1 MTFRHQRWR
10 LLGALALGASLWAC
24 SQRAHETWNPGR
36 AARYLDAREAWW
48 SRWQRAQRDEG
59 TFCISCHTA
68 LPYALARPALSF
80 AAASTPAPQRLL
92 LENVTRRV
100 TLWSVVKPYYP
111 NQASASR
118 ATEAVLNALI
128 LASDDKRHGHLSA
141 TTRSALEQMW
151 SLQERSGAS
160 AGAWPWIEFNNEPWE
175 AYDSAYYGA
184 VLAALAVGTAP
195 EDYRASAA
203 IQAPLAALR
212 GYLIRTY
219 PAQSTLNRIM
229 LLWAS
234 TRLPGLLDCDRR
246 SALIAEIWKSQRAD
260 GGWSTG
266 TLLGT
271 WKPRDGSPLVTRS
284 DGFATGLILLALR
297 DTGWR
302 QDVRMERARIWL
314 IGQQGLWSGRWLAAS
329 LNRHHDRLFDPSARF
344 MDDAATAFAVLA
356 LTPSREP
363 VIASSCRPPQTLESA
378 NESLRRLM

>member
-1 MTFRHQRWR
+1 MIFRCQLWR
-10 LLGALALGASLWAC
+10 LTGALALGATLWGCA
-24 SQRAHETWNPGR
+24 QRAPETWNPR
-36 AARYLDAREAWW
+36 HAASYLDAREAWW
-48 SRWQRAQRDEG
+48 SSWKRAQRDEG

-68 LPYALARPALSF
+68 LPYALARPALSP
-80 AAASTPAPQRLL
+80 AAASMSASQRRL

-100 TLWSVVKPYYP
+100 TLWSVVRPYYP
-111 NQASASR
+111 NQATASR

-128 LASDDKRHGHLSA
+128 LASADARQGHLSA
-141 TTRSALEQMW
+141 TTRSALQQMW
-151 SLQERSGAS
+151 SLQNISGAS

-195 EDYRASAA
+195 EGYRASAA

-219 PAQSTLNRIM
+219 PAQSTLNHIM

-246 SALIAEIWKSQRAD
+246 GALIAQIWKSQRAD

-266 TLLGT
+266 TLVGT
-271 WKPRDGSPLVTRS
+271 WQPHDGWSLVTRS

-297 DTGWR
+297 DTGWP
-302 QDVRMERARIWL
+302 QELHSERARAWL
-314 IGQQGLWSGRWLAAS
+314 AGQQGLWSGAWRAAS
-329 LNRHHDRLFDPSARF
+329 LNRDRSRLFDQAARF

-356 LTPSREP
+356 LTPSGEP
-363 VIASSCRPPQTLESA
+363 VIASGCKPL
-378 NESLRRLM
+378 

>member
-1 MTFRHQRWR
+1 LRHQRWR
-10 LLGALALGASLWAC
+10 LLGALALGALLCAC
-24 SQRAHETWNPGR
+24 SHRAHETWSPER

-48 SRWQRAQRDEG
+48 SHWGRAQRDEA

-68 LPYALARPALSF
+68 LPYALARPALSP
-80 AAASTPAPQRLL
+80 AAASAPAAQRLL

-128 LASDDKRHGHLSA
+128 LTSDDQRRGHLSA

-175 AYDSAYYGA
+175 AYDSTYYGA

-195 EDYRASAA
+195 DEYAASEA

-246 SALIAEIWKSQRAD
+246 SALIAQIWKSQRAD

-271 WKPRDGSPLVTRS
+271 WKMRDGSPLVTRS

-302 QDVRMERARIWL
+302 QDARMERARVWL

-329 LNRHHDRLFDPSARF
+329 LNRHHDRVFDPAARF

-363 VIASSCRPPQTLESA
+363 VIASSCRPLQTLESA
-378 NESLRRLM
+378 NESLRRFM